1 MLISMLLLFST
12 SKFHFQAKKTSMYS
26 ITKFQVRFRF
36 IINML
41 FILHSNANLL
51 TSMNQYAPQWTY
63 SKCTNAW
70 VLIRRIFS
78 AYLFD
83 LGAIPQPITRA
94 ILLLLLLGVGRF
106 MSGYPSFTKSDSYPS
121 RHRRS
126 RFYFSLAGWDIP
138 IKLLSYH
145 GQTYWKFPLSCMLQN
160 LEADLSLK

>member
-94 ILLLLLLGVGRF
+94 ILLLLLHALWADILPSPKVTLILLATGGVAFILVWPAGI
-106 MSGYPSFTKSDSYPS
+106 S
-121 RHRRS
+121 RS
-126 RFYFSLAGWDIP
+126 N
-138 IKLLSYH
+138 SYH
-145 GQTYWKFPLSCMLQN
+145 TTARHTEN
-160 LEADLSLK
+160 SLWVACSKT